1 MRLTESERAEN
12 REALSNMGPSEKLGY
27 IFEYYKFPLV
37 LALIAAVALGSV
49 LYYRLTRREAL
60 LFVGFANIAVGDDL
74 DRALNEGFARAIGEN
89 PNKKEVSLYRGLYLS
104 RDATQQNHEYAYAS
118 QLKVLA
124 AMANR
129 KLDVVLMNREAYD
142 ILSAGGYLLPLDDF
156 IKQDEGLY
164 RRVSDLLTGN
174 TVILEDNDIE
184 HRLDESVPYSAVT
197 ETVANGLRVSAFPLF
212 EGAGFSGDVYLGAIG
227 NSARLDAVL
236 RYIDYLTA
244 ELPQSPSAAP

>member
-12 REALSNMGPSEKLGY
+12 REALSKMSLSAKLGY
-27 IFEYYKFPLV
+27 VFEYYRFPLV

-49 LYYRLTRREAL
+49 LYYRLTRKEAL

-74 DRALNEGFARAIGEN
+74 DRALNEGFALAIGEN

-129 KLDVVLMNREAYD
+129 QLDVVLMNREAWD
-142 ILSAGGYLLPLDDF
+142 LLSRGGYLLELDSA
-156 IKQDEGLY
+156 GL
-164 RRVSDLLTGN
+164 SEALLPFLREN
-174 TVILEDNDIE
+174 EVILSDNSIE
-184 HRLDESVPYSAVT
+184 YQLGEASEQIVEIRTA
-197 ETVANGLRVSAFPLF
+197 ANALEVVAFPVF
-212 EGAGFSGDVYLGAIG
+212 ASAGFPEPVYLGLVA
-227 NSARLDAVL
+227 NSPRTAACL
-236 RYIDYLTA
+236 DYLSYLIS
-244 ELPQSPSAAP
+244 EE